1 MGATR
6 QTRALTRVLA
16 MSGIIV
22 AVCAISSCGRSE
34 ARQPEIHYIT
44 KTYAFTIVPSE
55 APPHARDDITYK
67 VFIRDR
73 DTREPIQN
81 GEGQIYSNNREGA
94 HTWDGFRYG
103 PEVGTYYGKLN
114 YITSGVWAVGLRFRR
129 DSLHPLEKI
138 EWMQDVLNERPSAAP
153 GSRSSPN

>member
-138 EWMQDVLNERPSAAP
+138 EWMQDVLNERPTATP
-153 GSRSSPN
+153 